1 MLIFTAPGGVGVNFQ
16 FNMTYLPEFIT
27 FNDAGNPLNNLR
39 VETKEEGVLHDW
51 PAAAIAAINGW
62 RHAGALAANQ
72 VFMRIAN
79 GKIPNRNV
87 TISGQT
93 SAIGAINIFTF
104 SDNTGTIPYKST
116 TAQILAL
123 QPTEFTDFAALFL
136 PNLVTVNDR
145 IEVTFHDGTTEV
157 IDVVELQSLSTIYQA
172 APAIVLDNL
181 AGTIKKA
188 VAVDVAAGGAAYV
201 LRYLSLIHISEPTR
215 PY

>member
-27 FNDAGNPLNNLR
+27 FNDAGAPLNNLR

-51 PAAAIAAINGW
+51 PAAAIAAVNGW
-62 RHAGALAANQ
+62 RHTGAMAANQ
-72 VFMRIAN
+72 VFLRIAN

-93 SAIGAINIFTF
+93 SAIGAINMFCF
-104 SDNTGTIPYKST
+104 SDNTGTIPFKSA

-123 QPTEFTDFAALFL
+123 QPTEFTDFAALWF

-145 IEVTFHDGTTEV
+145 MEVTFHDGTQETMDVREV
-157 IDVVELQSLSTIYQA
+157 QTLSTIFQA
-172 APAIVLDNL
+172 APVTVIDNL
-181 AGTIKKA
+181 AGTIKK
-188 VAVDVAAGGAAYV
+188 VIAVDVAGGGAAYI
-201 LRYLSLIHISEPTR
+201 LRYALPGA
-215 PY
+215 

>member
-1 MLIFTAPGGVGVNFQ
+1 MLIFTAPGGVGINFQ

-39 VETKEEGVLHDW
+39 VETKEEGVIHDW
-51 PAAAIAAINGW
+51 PAAAIAAMNGW

-93 SAIGAINIFTF
+93 SAIGAVNIFVF
-104 SDNTGTIPYKST
+104 SDNTGTIPFKST

-123 QPTEFTDFAALFL
+123 QPTEFKDFAALFL

-145 IEVTFHDGTTEV
+145 VETTFHDGTTEV
-157 IDVVELQSLSTIYQA
+157 WDVAEIRSLSTTFQA
-172 APAIVLDNL
+172 APATVIDNL
-181 AGTIKKA
+181 EGRIKK
-188 VAVDVAAGGAAYV
+188 VNAVDVAGGGAAYV
-201 LRYLSLIHISEPTR
+201 LRYVLPGQ
-215 PY
+215 